1 MNFSFKQRLWRYLML
16 VFGFR
21 IARVC
26 YTNLYTSRQSV
37 VFKEAEI
44 RSSFGFTA

>member
-1 MNFSFKQRLWRYLML
+1 MALFDASFRFSHRESIR
-16 VFGFR
+16 
-21 IARVC
+21 